1 MTSKQR
7 EVLNYLLKV
16 GEATKEEIYENVSF
30 GYYYNHGK
38 HLGELLSRM
47 VKSNLITRV
56 RRGKYKAGAN
66 RLQGGAEN
74 QINLF

>member
-30 GYYYNHGK
+30 RYYHNWRK
-38 HLGELLSRM
+38 NLGDLLSRM
-47 VKSNLITRV
+47 VNSNLITRV
-56 RRGKYKAGAN
+56 RKGKYKAGAN